1 MRQPYTDH
9 PPVLIFGVSQ
19 GGDPGTPRVRPV
31 WRDSKNL
38 ELDYSHS
45 DIDFEAVKFDDVSIS
60 VKRVP

>member
-1 MRQPYTDH
+1 M
-9 PPVLIFGVSQ
+9 SQ